1 MYSMIKS
8 KKAINTS
15 DKKKKVKPLNVQT
28 IHDTKHYQFLKNV
41 TQIKH
46 QNHDRKF
53 KINKYKRVLHQL
65 PADSNGFIDLKC
77 VDDRYITL
85 TLKLHPE
92 FAAFIF
98 HIEGCAKNLLFYIVM
113 YNLDHDTGHYSFNVQ
128 VRDHFN
134 KYCQELFGTIYKGTT
149 IDQAHRSLEEN
160 NITCNLK
167 KGTYFL
173 NPLVAGGKTE
183 TVRRCLIND
192 YTKLLQSKVQKDA
205 FKDLYPKYSKR

>member
-1 MYSMIKS
+1 MIKS
-8 KKAINTS
+8 KQGIKAPN
-15 DKKKKVKPLNVQT
+15 KRKKVKALNVQT
-28 IHDTKHYQFLKNV
+28 IYNTNHYKFLRNV
-41 TQIKH
+41 TQNKQ

-53 KINKYKRVLHQL
+53 KINKNKRVLHPL
-65 PADSNGFIDLKC
+65 PADSSGFIDLFY
-77 VDDRYITL
+77 VDDRFITP

-98 HIEGCAKNLLFYIVM
+98 HIDGCAKNLLFYIVM
-113 YNLDHDTGHYSFNVQ
+113 YNLDHETGHYSFNVQ

-134 KYCQELFGTIYKGTT
+134 KYSQELFGTSYKDTT
-149 IDQAHRSLEEN
+149 INQAHRSLEEH

-183 TVRRCLIND
+183 TTRRSLINL
-192 YTKLLQSKVQKDA
+192 YTELLQSKDQKNSFTDI
-205 FKDLYPKYSKR
+205 YPVYIKKN